1 MKYRVLVAAALTLL
15 DSASLWAME
24 TSNESRLARLATAG
38 LQVSGHTEPNV
49 DRWQQGASLEAQSH
63 HS

>member
-1 MKYRVLVAAALTLL
+1 MKYKVLVAAALTLL

-24 TSNESRLARLATAG
+24 TSSESRLARLATAG
-38 LQVSGHTEPNV
+38 LHISGHTEPNV
-49 DRWQQGASLEAQSH
+49 DHWREGVPPDAQSH

>member
-1 MKYRVLVAAALTLL
+1 MKYKVLVAAALTLL

-38 LQVSGHTEPNV
+38 LQVASHREPNV
-49 DRWQQGASLEAQSH
+49 EHWREGVSPDAQSH
-63 HS
+63 HT